1 LKYVSSI
8 LTTEA
13 ALVSKT
19 AITPDLET
27 SPEIGSAALRDEI
40 QSFIDQCATRHKFNS
55 RWDTALNVFGI
66 ALSIGIVVAGVFN
79 QGAVS
84 AILGGI
90 VAGTVAAQRAFP
102 FAQRTLFYRNLL
114 GLGENLKTDATQGLI
129 SVKDAVALLKSLR
142 LDFAQQLPRGTT
154 FKPEPGDGRS
164 QNKVSS

>member
-1 LKYVSSI
+1 M
-8 LTTEA
+8 
-13 ALVSKT
+13 SKT
-19 AITPDLET
+19 AVTPNMM
-27 SPEIGSAALRDEI
+27 SQPEPVSALLNDEI
-40 QSFIDQCATRHKFNS
+40 QSFINQCAARHRFNS

-66 ALSIGIVVAGVFN
+66 VVSIGIVVAGVFN

-114 GLGENLKTDATQGLI
+114 GLVENLKTDTTQGLV
-129 SVKDAVALLKSLR
+129 STKDAVALLKSLR

-154 FKPEPGDGRS
+154 FKPEPGEVVAG
-164 QNKVSS
+164 QNKTTP